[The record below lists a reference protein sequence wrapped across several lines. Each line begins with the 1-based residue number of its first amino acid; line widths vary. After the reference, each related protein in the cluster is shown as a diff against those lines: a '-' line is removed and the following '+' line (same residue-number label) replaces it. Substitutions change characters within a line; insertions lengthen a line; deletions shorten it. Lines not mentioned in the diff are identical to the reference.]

1 MITNSVEIPLW
12 SLIHEEKFW
21 LMVIR
26 SRKTDGFFSALSK
39 SDMSFGHLFHV
50 LIMSQDFS
58 SINPAYSTGGVCLRV
73 GKMIENAWNG
83 RAFSILTGK
92 AGGLGRI

>member
-1 MITNSVEIPLW
+1 
-12 SLIHEEKFW
+12 
-21 LMVIR
+21 
-26 SRKTDGFFSALSK
+26 
-39 SDMSFGHLFHV
+39 
-50 LIMSQDFS
+50 MSQDFS